1 MYFKVFMT
9 SATLVSAEEYL
20 ATSYR
25 PDRELLDGELVERN
39 VGEYDHSN
47 LQTALS
53 TRLRIR
59 QREWNV
65 RVLTEQRVQVR
76 PERYRVPDV
85 CIVSRDLQIEQVFT
99 RPPLVCIEILSKDDS
114 LRSMQKRV
122 DDYLSFGVPNI
133 WILDPA
139 PLLAYVC
146 SRTGFQQPE
155 GGILEVPSSPIR
167 IPLEDLFA
175 DLD

>member
-1 MYFKVFMT
+1 MT

-53 TRLRIR
+53 ARLRIR

-65 RVLTEQRVQVR
+65 RVLAEQRIQVVPAR
-76 PERYRVPDV
+76 FRVPDI
-85 CIVSRDLQIEQVFT
+85 CIVSRDLPVQPVFT
-99 RPPLVCIEILSKDDS
+99 RPPIVCIEILSRDDS
-114 LRSMQKRV
+114 LRGMQKRV
-122 DDYLSFGVPNI
+122 DDYLNFGVPNI
-133 WILDPA
+133 WILDPSQ
-139 PLLAYVC
+139 LLAYVC
-146 SRTGFQQPE
+146 SHKGFQQPE
-155 GGILEVPSSPIR
+155 AGVLEVPSSPIR

>member
-1 MYFKVFMT
+1 MT

-25 PDRELLDGELVERN
+25 PDRELIDGELVERN

-65 RVLTEQRVQVR
+65 RVLAEQRIQVVPAR
-76 PERYRVPDV
+76 FRVPDV
-85 CIVSRDLQIEQVFT
+85 CIVSRDQKVEPVFT
-99 RPPLVCIEILSKDDS
+99 RPPIVCIEILSKDDS

-122 DDYLSFGVPNI
+122 DDYLNFGVPNV
-133 WILDPA
+133 WILDPS

-146 SRTGFQQPE
+146 SHKGFQQPE
-155 GGILEVPSSPIR
+155 GGILEVPASPIR
-167 IPLEDLFA
+167 IPLDELFA